1 MADVLSIL
9 STAYKTTVP
18 TTSGKYVAVDADAY
32 KGSWSGQ
39 YANGKKFQV
48 AISQVNGFRAQVKYQ
63 SEGTVKYQQVLIKD
77 NTFRVGDTKVTLS
90 TDNNGNIIPD
100 KAVVKNVVTD
110 AATGSTYL
118 DTAYATRD
126 G

>member
-18 TTSGKYVAVDADAY
+18 TTAGKYVAVDAEAY
-32 KGSWSGQ
+32 KGSWEGK
-39 YANGKKFQV
+39 YANGKKFEI
-48 AISQVNGFRAQVKYQ
+48 AISQVDGFRAQVKYQ

-77 NTFRVGDTKVTLS
+77 SSFRVGDTKFQLTG
-90 TDNNGNIIPD
+90 DN
-100 KAVVKNVVTD
+100 KATIKNVVTD
-110 AATGSTYL
+110 AATGGTYL

-126 G
+126 T